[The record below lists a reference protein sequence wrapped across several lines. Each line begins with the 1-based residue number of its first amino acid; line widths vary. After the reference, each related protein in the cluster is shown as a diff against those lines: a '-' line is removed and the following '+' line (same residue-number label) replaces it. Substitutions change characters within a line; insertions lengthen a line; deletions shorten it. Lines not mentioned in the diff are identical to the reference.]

1 MGMILTIVWLFFS
14 LPWVLLWM
22 FLMSLMAPQSE
33 LPSGSNF
40 TSALTITFGPPI
52 VFGFVLMLIRG
63 LMPQGGKP
71 MSAMPPILSILRVVM
86 WIMFGATGAIQ
97 LAATSDA
104 CAAVSMS
111 WFGANAFLIVGV
123 PAFIIAI
130 SLSSKS
136 DTAGQESAV
145 NIVAFVLWPIQW
157 SWTLLKNAWA
167 KNKTPPAV

>member
-1 MGMILTIVWLFFS
+1 
-14 LPWVLLWM
+14 
-22 FLMSLMAPQSE
+22 
-33 LPSGSNF
+33 
-40 TSALTITFGPPI
+40 
-52 VFGFVLMLIRG
+52 
-63 LMPQGGKP
+63 